1 MKGLPSSIPRTAG
14 GWGCD
19 SGSKALIPGLD
30 RGDTERRSLQLTR
43 YLALALVVYV
53 ALLRGC
59 AGPRSLTVGQSTEA
73 DVRAR
78 MGAPTN
84 TRVEPNG
91 DRIWEY
97 PTGPYGNETHM
108 VRIGPDG
115 KVKEVAQLLSE
126 DRLAMVIPGK
136 TTKPDVRKLFGRP
149 GFEHCTAW
157 ARRGHGAITG
167 TASSPAG
174 SW

>member
-1 MKGLPSSIPRTAG
+1 M
-14 GWGCD
+14 
-19 SGSKALIPGLD
+19 
-30 RGDTERRSLQLTR
+30 
-43 YLALALVVYV
+43 ALALVVYV
-53 ALLRGC
+53 ALLGGC

-78 MGAPTN
+78 MGAPTD

-149 GFEHCTAW
+149 GFEHMYRVGETW
-157 ARRGHGAITG
+157 SWRYYRDGVQPGWIVVIFNPDG
-167 TASSPAG
+167 TVRDRYVDVDPPG
-174 SW
+174 DGRDK